1 MKYETHILNN
11 GIRLIHLKTNN
22 LVAHVGLLAGT
33 GSRDEEETEH
43 GMAHLV
49 EHMIFKGTGK
59 RKAYHII
66 SRLEDVGGEINAYTT
81 KEETC
86 VYASFMKHDYARAL
100 ELLYDVMFHSV
111 FPGKEI
117 IREKE
122 VIVDEINSYFD
133 NPGELIFDDFEE
145 MVFYGH
151 PIGRNILGTPESL
164 DKIGMDQISRFVRE
178 NYSTQEMVVCLVGNI
193 PFNRFIRAAEKHFG
207 QVPDKPRERT
217 RSGISSY
224 TPGDTIIEK
233 GTFQTHSIIGNRA
246 YTLPDERRLGLNLLN
261 NILGGPGLK
270 TRLNMSLR
278 EKNGYSYNSE
288 SHYTPYTDT
297 GVMTV
302 YFTCEKSKLERSR
315 DVVLREFRKIRMNK
329 LGSMQLSKAKRQLM
343 GNIAISAESHES
355 LMLSMA
361 KSYLVFDKVDSLDEI
376 RQQVDQVT
384 SEDIM
389 EIADDILNEKNL
401 SVLTYI

>member
-1 MKYETHILNN
+1 MNYSTHILSN
-11 GIRLIHLKTNN
+11 GIRLIHLKTNSMI
-22 LVAHVGLLAGT
+22 AHVGLLSGT
-33 GSRDEEETEH
+33 GSRDEEEQEH

-49 EHMIFKGTGK
+49 EHMIFKGTRK
-59 RKAYHII
+59 RKAYHVI

-100 ELLYDVMFHSV
+100 ELLYDVMFNSV

-122 VIVDEINSYFD
+122 VIVDEINSCFD

-145 MVFYGH
+145 MIFYGH

-164 DKIGMDQISRFVRE
+164 GKIGMNEISRFVRE
-178 NYSTQEMVVCLVGNI
+178 NYSTQEMVVCLVGNV
-193 PFNRFIRAAEKHFG
+193 PFNRFIKAAEKHFG
-207 QVPDKPRERT
+207 QVLDKSRKRA

-224 TPGDTIIEK
+224 TPADTIIEK
-233 GTFQTHSIIGNRA
+233 ETFQAHSIIGSRA
-246 YTLPDERRLGLNLLN
+246 YTLPDERRLGLHLLN

-270 TRLNMSLR
+270 TRLNMTLR
-278 EKNGYSYNSE
+278 EKNGYSYHSE

-297 GVMTV
+297 GVMMV
-302 YFTCEKSKLERSR
+302 YFSCEKSKLERSR
-315 DVVLREFRKIRMNK
+315 DAVLKEFRKISMNK
-329 LGSMQLSKAKRQLM
+329 LGTMQLSRARKQLM
-343 GNIAISAESHES
+343 GIIAISAENHES

-361 KSYLVFDKVDSLDEI
+361 KSYLVFDKVDSLAEI
-376 RQQVDQVT
+376 SRQIDQIT
-384 SEDIM
+384 SEEIM
-389 EIADDILNEKNL
+389 EIANDILDKKNL
-401 SVLTYI
+401 SVLTYL